1 MQLKK
6 SIIGSVI
13 TLTLATSSYANEV
26 SVDRS
31 QLILTGGNLDQTVQP
46 TKTISY
52 IVQLKGQSAI
62 ERAQAIGELL
72 PSNQQVA
79 VAGNNYNANTP
90 AMRAYHLALEAKQK
104 SVAQGIGSID
114 INYSFK
120 HTFNGFS
127 AVLTPSQKAS
137 LESHPDVIGIW
148 EDKVQHVSTANTP
161 EFLGLTSEAGQHTL
175 DIKGEDIII
184 GIIDTGIWPENPSF
198 SDDGSY
204 SDPSTLGWLG
214 ACDSGLDEAFSCNNK
229 LIGARFFKDSFE
241 NTYEIQYELGEIDSP
256 RDAAGHGSHTA
267 GTAAGNEAVASTVNI
282 DGYAA
287 DAGLISGMAP
297 RARIAAYKACW
308 NDSYKDPI
316 TGDSQAGCMY
326 GDTMAAIDQA
336 VADGV
341 DVINYSI
348 GGSRTDLTTPPTA
361 AMLRASDAGVFVA
374 VSAGNSGRDGA
385 ETIGTPAPWITTV
398 GASTYSG
405 EVPAQGLT
413 YSSRTPQETVLAP
426 EGAITKPLKDSGPI
440 INNVVVAEPLLGCF
454 EGETATALDNANQL
468 AGNIALISRGGCPFS
483 QKVERAQLSGATAV
497 IVYSTDET
505 PIIMGG
511 EGAFDIPG
519 MMISKS
525 DGESLNTAITNGE
538 VVEATLARGIFAPR
552 TVTGNVMGDF
562 SSLGPNTASY
572 DIIKPDITAPG
583 VRVLA
588 AYSENPVSSAS
599 GDSFRYLQG
608 TSMAAPHIA
617 GIAAL
622 FKESNS
628 TWSPAQIKSAMM
640 TNAYQDVMKPDGV
653 TPADPFNFGAGHVA
667 PVASLN
673 PGLLYDTN
681 TADYLAFLCGIGN
694 ESYVA
699 SMGITCETLAE
710 AGFNLDPSQLN
721 LPSIGIAQLQAPE
734 TIIRTVSNASASAS
748 SYTATIEAPLGIDV
762 QLQTFDANGAV
773 NPNNTLDVAVNGTAS
788 YALTFTRTEATEFD
802 TWKFGA
808 ITWTDNS
815 GHSVR
820 SPIAVKAAADV
831 KIEVPA
837 QVSAQLERGRYRFP
851 VKYNYTGSTSIDYAG
866 LVAPFGSSRTVAQ
879 DENAIFSFNEPGL
892 GFHGFTIP
900 EGTKV
905 ARFSLRAG
913 LVDVEG
919 ADLDF
924 YLYRCV
930 KWSCSSVDSATSSDS
945 NEDII
950 LTNPIAA
957 NDGAV
962 GDLYIAFVHGKD
974 LKGAESTDYTMMG
987 WVADQ
992 ASSSTRIISSKKAIK
1007 DRYNYTTITTRGLTA
1022 GMIYMGAVT
1031 YYNAEGEAE
1040 GTTVIELGN

>member
-1 MQLKK
+1 MQLKR
-6 SIIGSVI
+6 SILGSVI

-26 SVDRS
+26 SVDRN
-31 QLILTGGNLDQTVQP
+31 QLKLAGDSLSHTAQATE
-46 TKTISY
+46 TASY
-52 IVQLKGQSAI
+52 IVQLKGQSSI
-62 ERAQAIGELL
+62 EKAKDIGELL

-90 AMRAYHLALEAKQK
+90 AMRAYHLALETKQK
-104 SVAQGIGSID
+104 SVAQDIGSID

-127 AVLTPSQKAS
+127 AILSPSQKAS
-137 LESHPDVIGIW
+137 LENHPDVIGVW

-161 EFLGLTSEAGQHTL
+161 KFLGLTSETGQHTL
-175 DIKGEDIII
+175 DIKGEDIVI

-229 LIGARFFKDSFE
+229 LIGARYFKDSFE
-241 NTYEIQYELGEIDSP
+241 NAYDIQYDLGEIDSP
-256 RDAAGHGSHTA
+256 RDASGHGSHTA
-267 GTAAGNEAVASTVNI
+267 GTAAGNEGVASTVNI
-282 DGYAA
+282 NGYAA
-287 DAGLISGMAP
+287 NTGQISGMAP

-374 VSAGNSGRDGA
+374 VSAGNSGRDGP

-398 GASTYSG
+398 GASTYDG
-405 EVPAQGLT
+405 TALTQGLT
-413 YSSRTPQETVLAP
+413 YSSRSPQETIVAV
-426 EGAITKPLKDSGPI
+426 EGAITKPLGQSGTI
-440 INNVVVAEPLLGCF
+440 IENVVIAEPLVACF
-454 EGETATALDNANQL
+454 DGGVASELDNAASI

-483 QKVERAQLSGATAV
+483 EKVERAQLAGAKAV
-497 IVYSTDET
+497 IVYSTDDT

-511 EGAFDIPG
+511 DGAFDIPG
-519 MMISKS
+519 VMISKTNG
-525 DGESLNTAITNGE
+525 DALNIAITGGE
-538 VVEATLARGIFAPR
+538 VVEVTLSPETFASTP
-552 TVTGNVMGDF
+552 VIGNIMGDF

-583 VRVLA
+583 VKILA

-694 ESYVA
+694 ESYVE
-699 SMGITCETLAE
+699 SMGVTCTSLEE
-710 AGFNLDPSQLN
+710 SGFSLDPSQLN
-721 LPSIGIAQLQAPE
+721 LPSIGIAELQAPE
-734 TIIRTVSNASASAS
+734 TITRTVSNASASAS

-762 QLQTFDANGAV
+762 QLQTFDANGV
-773 NPNNTLDVAVNGTAS
+773 INPSNTLDVAVDGTAS
-788 YALTFTRTEATEFD
+788 YALTFTKTEATETD
-802 TWKFGA
+802 VWKFGA

-820 SPIAVKAAADV
+820 SPIAVKAIADI
-831 KIEVPA
+831 KIEVPV
-837 QVSAQLERGRYRFP
+837 QVSGLLERGRYRFP
-851 VKYNYTGSTSIDYAG
+851 VKYNYTGATSINYTG
-866 LVAPFGSSRTVAQ
+866 LVAPFGSSRTVTQ
-879 DENAIFSFNEPGL
+879 DDNATFSFNEPGL

-900 EGTKV
+900 EGTQV
-905 ARFSLRAG
+905 ARFSLRSG
-913 LVDVEG
+913 LVDV
-919 ADLDF
+919 ADANLDF
-924 YLYRCV
+924 YLYHCV
-930 KWSCSSVDSATSSDS
+930 NWSCSSVDSATSGDS

-950 LTNPIAA
+950 LTNPVAA
-957 NDGAV
+957 NDSATGN
-962 GDLYIAFVHGKD
+962 LYIAFVHGKD

-992 ASSSTRIISSKKAIK
+992 AFSSTRIISSSRAIK
-1007 DRYNYTTITTRGLTA
+1007 GRYNYTTITTRDLTP

-1031 YYNAEGEAE
+1031 YYNADGDVE
-1040 GTTVIELGN
+1040 GTTVLELGN